1 MLRCG
6 EIIDEAKQQRQQRQ
20 QKQVFKVLLDG
31 LNNTSSPLSKLL
43 GVQKEV
49 FEEIIWQV
57 DPTRSISES
66 QWLHLVLAVLNIIS
80 NDIICQEVVE
90 NWKMFSAQ
98 QGEQILVMSEGNDD
112 DDNND
117 DGDGDDDNDEDE
129 DGGRGERGCCIQS

>member
-31 LNNTSSPLSKLL
+31 LNDTGSPLSKLL

-57 DPTRSISES
+57 DLTRLRIT
-66 QWLHLVLAVLNIIS
+66 
-80 NDIICQEVVE
+80 VVTV
-90 NWKMFSAQ
+90 
-98 QGEQILVMSEGNDD
+98 GP
-112 DDNND
+112 
-117 DGDGDDDNDEDE
+117 
-129 DGGRGERGCCIQS
+129 CCPK